1 MPKTIPIIITN
12 ERILVKEKEAEKF
25 IPFDMPGIEAE
36 PNIPFY
42 HKFAGKISECQYHFK
57 SFIREEYGK
66 KASKYVIAIIVPD
79 DTTALEHIFINEFF
93 LHSDVCKAVAQITMG
108 QVLSNEHSKYIS
120 ISRSC
125 RNIILQYINN
135 NEILAQR
142 QYDTNDYDA
151 NQIFEDAKRL
161 HIDVEYANVPVF
173 VNNFNLNM
181 DEFLEMGQ
189 EITMKAFLDKI
200 ANVDVEKA

>member
-12 ERILVKEKEAEKF
+12 ERILVKERDSEKF
-25 IPFDMPGIEAE
+25 MAFDMPGIESE

-42 HKFAGKISECQYHFK
+42 HKFAGKISECQYYFK
-57 SFIREEYGK
+57 EFIRNEYGK
-66 KASKYVIAIIVPD
+66 KASKYVMAIIVPD

-93 LHSDVCKAVAQITMG
+93 LHSDACKAVAQTTMG
-108 QVLSNEHSKYIS
+108 QTLSNEHSKYIS

-135 NEILAQR
+135 SEILAQR

-151 NQIFEDAKRL
+151 KQIFEDAKRL
-161 HIDVEYANVPVF
+161 HIDVEYANVPLY

-181 DEFLEMGQ
+181 DEFLDMGQ
-189 EITMKAFLDKI
+189 EITMKEFLDKI